1 MHIFILE
8 LCLSNVWALKVHN
21 QCFELNYYIDII
33 KCTLKWRTTYSKRII
48 YIHIYISYSIFIYIN
63 FLNNSP
69 NNIGNY
75 LITHVELH
83 LCLNL
88 PIPSSRIRNRYNM
101 PTSKLTSV
109 YKTFYGNMSRKF
121 SIHND
126 NKSCHISSNDR

>member
-1 MHIFILE
+1 MLE
-8 LCLSNVWALKVHN
+8 PQLGSKTDN
-21 QCFELNYYIDII
+21 QCLELNYYIAIFNMCI
-33 KCTLKWRTTYSKRII
+33 RMMSNLFQAYYI
-48 YIHIYISYSIFIYIN
+48 YIYICYSIFIYLTFFN
-63 FLNNSP
+63 NLNSP

-101 PTSKLTSV
+101 PTSKLTSI
-109 YKTFYGNMSRKF
+109 YKTFYGNMSQKF
-121 SIHND
+121 SIHNA

>member
-1 MHIFILE
+1 MAMDYVVSRLLLDMFCVTLRV
-8 LCLSNVWALKVHN
+8 LCVVHLPSLVMPSRMVQN
-21 QCFELNYYIDII
+21 L
-33 KCTLKWRTTYSKRII
+33 TYSKYVYI
-48 YIHIYISYSIFIYIN
+48 YILYSIFICLN
-63 FLNNSP
+63 LLNNNNSP

-101 PTSKLTSV
+101 PTSKLTSI
-109 YKTFYGNMSRKF
+109 YKTFYGNMSQKF
-121 SIHND
+121 SIHNA